1 MPTAEKEATVTAVSE
16 MFARSKGI
24 FLTDFSGLNVG
35 TMTDL
40 RSRLRK
46 VSSSYLV
53 VKNRLTAIAADQ
65 AGFSCLREYLKG
77 PTGIVFTEDD
87 PTQSAKIL
95 ADFTKQPVPL
105 KIKSGIVEKTLYTGL
120 QVEQLASIPS
130 REVLLTQ
137 VVTAIQGP
145 LVGLVVCLQ
154 AIPQKLVGTL
164 HALAE
169 KRQAEEKAESVTPE
183 AEEKA
188 ESVTPEAEEKAE
200 SVTPEAEEKA
210 ESVTPE

>member
-16 MFARSKGI
+16 MFARSRGI

-46 VSSSYLV
+46 ASSSYLV

-65 AGFSCLREYLKG
+65 AGFSGLREYLKG

-87 PTQSAKIL
+87 PTQPAKIL
-95 ADFTKQPVPL
+95 ADFTKRPVPL
-105 KIKSGIVEKTLYTGL
+105 KIKSGIVEKTLYTGP
-120 QVEQLASIPS
+120 QVEQLASIPP

-137 VVTAIQGP
+137 VVSAIQGP
-145 LVGLVVCLQ
+145 LAGLAMCLQ

-169 KRQAEEKAESVTPE
+169 KRQAEEKTGSVASE
-183 AEEKA
+183 
-188 ESVTPEAEEKAE
+188 
-200 SVTPEAEEKA
+200 
-210 ESVTPE
+210 